1 MRVAVDA
8 MGGDRAPVEV
18 VKGAVA
24 AACEGIC
31 EVVLVGRRAEIEPLL
46 KSAPEGVKVQDA
58 PEVIGMEETPL
69 KALKAKP
76 GASIVES
83 VRLVRNGKAD
93 AVISAGNTGAFVA
106 ASIFSLRLLPGVKRP
121 GVAVPFP
128 SDNRAGLCIIID
140 AGTNLA
146 CKPVHFLQYGLMGAL
161 YYEAAFKTES
171 PRVGLLNIGSEST
184 KGTELLR
191 QAYSLLREAKDI
203 NFIGNVEG
211 HDLFRGACEVA
222 VCDGLVGN
230 AILKVAEG
238 MGEGMLR
245 WLKRAF
251 ERYIENGGDPKAKE
265 MVFEDLNR
273 LGNYASY
280 GGAPLL
286 GVGGV
291 VVICHGRSEADA
303 IKNACIVAKHLYE
316 GDVNRRI
323 IDGLAKM
330 GFGWWRPSRWMEFFW
345 RGREDESTQKGEDS
359 GDRVIRP

>member
-1 MRVAVDA
+1 
-8 MGGDRAPVEV
+8 MGGDKAPDVVVE
-18 VKGAVA
+18 GAVKA
-24 AACEGIC
+24 AAVGID
-31 EVVLVGRRAEIEPLL
+31 VVLVGKRAEVEPLL
-46 KSAPEGVKVQDA
+46 KGCTDKVSVRDA
-58 PEVIGMEETPL
+58 PDVIGMEEPPI

-76 GASIVES
+76 TSSIVEA
-83 VRLVRNGKAD
+83 VHLVRDGKAD

-106 ASIFSLRLLPGVKRP
+106 SSIFSLRLLPGVKRP

-128 SDNRAGLCIIID
+128 SDNKAGMCIVID

-146 CKPVHFLQYGLMGAL
+146 CKPVHLLQYALMGSL
-161 YYEAAFKTES
+161 YYEAVLGVEN
-171 PRVGLLNIGSEST
+171 PRVGLLNIGAEST

-191 QAYSLLREAKDI
+191 AAYSLLREAKVV

-211 HDLFRGACEVA
+211 HDLFRGTCEVA

-245 WLKRAF
+245 WLNRALKK
-251 ERYIENGGDPKAKE
+251 YLNNGGDPKVKE
-265 MVFEDLNR
+265 VVFEELNKV
-273 LGNYASY
+273 GNYASY

-291 VVICHGRSEADA
+291 VVICHGRSGADA
-303 IKNACIVAKHLYE
+303 IKNACLVAKKLFE
-316 GDVNRRI
+316 QQVNRRI
-323 IDGLAKM
+323 IDGLTKM

-345 RGREDESTQKGEDS
+345 RGREDERTQESKDS
-359 GDRVIRP
+359 RDRRTRS